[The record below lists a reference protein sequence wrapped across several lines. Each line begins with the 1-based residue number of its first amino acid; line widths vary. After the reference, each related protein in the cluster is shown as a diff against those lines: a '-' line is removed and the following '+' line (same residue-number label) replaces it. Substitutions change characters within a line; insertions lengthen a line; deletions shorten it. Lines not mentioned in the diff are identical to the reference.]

1 MLAVPHP
8 VRAQESEPPEEPVEE
23 FVEEP
28 IEAEPVDPEAVS
40 TDPNPLNPAGESL
53 DALIQMQVNADL
65 WSTMQGD
72 LPCMEATE
80 SCIRQLQEQAIAN
93 APALKAIDER
103 IELINAKIDEARANN
118 RQTINLGVFEPA
130 LQYFLKVENVPAVA
144 ETRDSSGRIVTQ
156 AQPARQVGLVDRMI
170 GLFTGSST
178 LSIINDLFSVIG
190 VPLFQA
196 IAGGSPETQQREIAI
211 ADLQVK
217 IAEVEN
223 KRGELA
229 EKMREQVILQMLDFD
244 TVRRE
249 FQISQEVAKRQA
261 LQLQIT
267 EQNYR
272 FAVGNLD
279 TPQFLSQINSLDRTK
294 ADTFR
299 AWSKLRSQLVRVK
312 LTVLGAEQ

>member
-1 MLAVPHP
+1 M
-8 VRAQESEPPEEPVEE
+8 
-23 FVEEP
+23 
-28 IEAEPVDPEAVS
+28 
-40 TDPNPLNPAGESL
+40 
-53 DALIQMQVNADL
+53 
-65 WSTMQGD
+65 
-72 LPCMEATE
+72 
-80 SCIRQLQEQAIAN
+80 
-93 APALKAIDER
+93 
-103 IELINAKIDEARANN
+103 
-118 RQTINLGVFEPA
+118 
-130 LQYFLKVENVPAVA
+130 
-144 ETRDSSGRIVTQ
+144 
-156 AQPARQVGLVDRMI
+156 
-170 GLFTGSST
+170 
-178 LSIINDLFSVIG
+178 
-190 VPLFQA
+190 
-196 IAGGSPETQQREIAI
+196 
-211 ADLQVK
+211 
-217 IAEVEN
+217 EN